1 VKIIIKIITFMLP
14 VLLISSAQAAPQ
26 YGTESMESMGTV
38 PFYFTISILDMS

>member
-26 YGTESMESMGTV
+26 YGTESMGTV